1 MRRSG
6 ITRNEQDWVVSY
18 PPLKITEVKASKH
31 GGNVGGGMA
40 LDYAMSNAD
49 GTGKPIFNPKVAQIA
64 VKLLLGLSLVGIGI
78 HLINHAEYYFGK

>member
-1 MRRSG
+1 MRTG
-6 ITRNEQDWVVSY
+6 KTRNEQDWVVSY

-64 VKLLLGLSLVGIGI
+64 AIGLAVYGAFILVKMII
-78 HLINHAEYYFGK
+78 KN